1 MDWWGSGVLDLSWSK
16 WQTASST
23 KTNKHFLTSHHPK
36 HRTPRPR
43 LPGAPGR
50 PFYSLPG
57 LCTHIPS
64 AEDSV
69 PAWIF
74 IPPLLDITTSWNSC
88 LIPKSKSDTW
98 MTPVLIPF
106 YSWC

>member
-23 KTNKHFLTSHHPK
+23 KTNNHSLTSHYPK
-36 HRTPRPR
+36 DRAPRPC

-57 LCTHIPS
+57 LCTQISFAGGLCLHPS
-64 AEDSV
+64 GSFFQHLEN
-69 PAWIF
+69 
-74 IPPLLDITTSWNSC
+74 SWNSC
-88 LIPKSKSDTW
+88 LISKSKSDT
-98 MTPVLIPF
+98 
-106 YSWC
+106 